1 MSHLESVDDYTD
13 DVATVYNTAYGYEMG
28 IASLEGVFEDGCIVT
43 SSASLGR
50 RASMKLSFEAVI
62 SAALHESATSNA
74 ATLSASSLARSI
86 SQASTAQDASV
97 PVPTESDISG
107 VSYTQVVQSTDD
119 GHDGHDTTAITIIA
133 ILGVVVVVAAVSGL
147 AVWHIKHRQGAAEPD
162 KDKVEK
168 SKDVSIEQEVGVR
181 GVEVESPRSPG
192 ETAEKEKGKASDLDS
207 KQCNLIEGEALPSM
221 DTQDLNLEFNTHT
234 NSRAGDP
241 LDPATKGA
249 QGAVGQRNWRDG
261 RKTLCPTG

>member
-1 MSHLESVDDYTD
+1 MTVSHLESVDDYTD
-13 DVATVYNTAYGYEMG
+13 DVATVYNAAYGYEMG

-43 SSASLGR
+43 SSANLGR

-62 SAALHESATSNA
+62 SAALHEIATSNA
-74 ATLSASSLARSI
+74 ATLSASSLAGSI
-86 SQASTAQDASV
+86 SQASAAQDASV

-107 VSYTQVVQSTDD
+107 VSYTQIVQSTD
-119 GHDGHDTTAITIIA
+119 GGHDTTAITIIA
-133 ILGVVVVVAAVSGL
+133 ILGAVVVVAAVSGL
-147 AVWHIKHRQGAAEPD
+147 AVWHIKGRQGAAEPD

-168 SKDVSIEQEVGVR
+168 SKDVSIEQAVGVQ

-207 KQCNLIEGEALPSM
+207 KQSNLIEGEALPSM
-221 DTQDLNLEFNTHT
+221 DTQDLNLEFSTHT
-234 NSRAGDP
+234 NSKAGDP
-241 LDPATKGA
+241 LDPATKGT
-249 QGAVGQRNWRDG
+249 QGAGYKSNWRDG